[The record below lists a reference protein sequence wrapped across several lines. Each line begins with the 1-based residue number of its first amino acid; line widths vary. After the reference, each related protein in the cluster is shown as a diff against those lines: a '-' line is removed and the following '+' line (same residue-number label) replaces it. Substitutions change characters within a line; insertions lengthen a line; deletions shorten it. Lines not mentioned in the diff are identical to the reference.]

1 MRDHCR
7 VSDMSDIALAMH
19 KFNLSIIVII
29 HISSLAVWYTC
40 MHFAAAVG
48 IDPKQG
54 GIWRNI

>member
-1 MRDHCR
+1 
-7 VSDMSDIALAMH
+7 MSDIALAMH

-29 HISSLAVWYTC
+29 HTSSLFGTHAC

-54 GIWRNI
+54 GI